1 MLYQLDFSKVL
12 EKVIKNY
19 RVFSKILKRE
29 IFYNMKTR
37 KSIAF
42 RYICYSTLV
51 AELLLQEEE
60 ICLVKP
66 FETLERS

>member
-1 MLYQLDFSKVL
+1 MLYQLNFSKVL
-12 EKVIKNY
+12 EKVIKNS

-29 IFYNMKTR
+29 IFYNIKTR

-42 RYICYSTLV
+42 RYIYYSTLV
-51 AELLLQEEE
+51 AELLWQEEE